1 MLCRSDHKEGVADI
15 LMSLGSDSD
24 IREMQVTTKKLS
36 NLEIKANF
44 TVDVRLSLLKYNQAV
59 EHILA
64 AFLELS
70 FTLHWWGG

>member
-1 MLCRSDHKEGVADI
+1 MLYCSNHKEGVADI
-15 LMSLGSDSD
+15 LMSLGS
-24 IREMQVTTKKLS
+24 EMQVTSKKLS
-36 NLEIKANF
+36 NLEIEANS
-44 TVDVRLSLLKYNQAV
+44 TVDVRLRLLKYNQAV